1 MPNSD
6 IKPLVEFLNLLE
18 GLKNLLGEKEFRR
31 RYPELDIADK
41 VKARIR
47 SELKKGVKNE
57 AESPCQTP

>member
-6 IKPLVEFLNLLE
+6 IRLLVELLNQLD

-47 SELKKGVKNE
+47 SKLKKEVSNE
-57 AESPCQTP
+57 